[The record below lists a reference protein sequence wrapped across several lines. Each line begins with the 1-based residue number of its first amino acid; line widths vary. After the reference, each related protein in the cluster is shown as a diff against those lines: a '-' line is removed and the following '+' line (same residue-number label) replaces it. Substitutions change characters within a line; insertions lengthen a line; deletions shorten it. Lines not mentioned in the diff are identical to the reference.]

1 MSRMTNMKS
10 EWSGQ
15 GRAAT
20 ALRLAFSCEFP
31 LDATR
36 LPVLWTMIHGCG
48 VSTNHEH
55 F

>member
-1 MSRMTNMKS
+1 MSRMTNVES

-15 GRAAT
+15 GRAAM
-20 ALRLAFSCEFP
+20 ALRLASSCEFP
-31 LDATR
+31 LGATR
-36 LPVLWTMIHGCG
+36 PPVLWSMFHGCG